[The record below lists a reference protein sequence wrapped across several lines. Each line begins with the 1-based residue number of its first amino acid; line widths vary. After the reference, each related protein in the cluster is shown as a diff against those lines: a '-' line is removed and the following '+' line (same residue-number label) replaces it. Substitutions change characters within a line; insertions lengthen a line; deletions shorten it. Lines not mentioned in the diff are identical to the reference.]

1 MQAERSSP
9 RAALEPGFR
18 FCQGLLHRYMND
30 PRAALRA
37 FNMARRDPEWGE
49 LAVQN
54 MVEIYLNPEHE
65 TNWDEVALDQRS
77 DVPEAVCASE
87 KRRLTLSLT
96 LTRRSDAS
104 PYPSLLPRP

>member
-54 MVEIYLNPEHE
+54 MVEIYLNPENE

-77 DVPEAVCASE
+77 DVPEAVRA
-87 KRRLTLSLT
+87 
-96 LTRRSDAS
+96 
-104 PYPSLLPRP
+104 

>member
-1 MQAERSSP
+1 
-9 RAALEPGFR
+9 
-18 FCQGLLHRYMND
+18 MND
-30 PRAALRA
+30 PRAALKA

-77 DVPEAVCASE
+77 DVPEAVRASE
-87 KRRLTLSLT
+87 KRSLALTVT
-96 LTRRSDAS
+96 LAQRSEAS
-104 PYPSLLPRP
+104 P